1 MRCECCN
8 VLLTDSEATAK
19 FAEPDGRKATRYVSM
34 CNKCKEFLPKEIRIL
49 TRADLEEDE
58 TDEDELDEEFENDD
72 EEE

>member
-34 CNKCKEFLPKEIRIL
+34 CNKCVQYLPKEVRIV
-49 TRADLEEDE
+49 TRADLEED
-58 TDEDELDEEFENDD
+58 TEDDDFDLEDLEHDEENE
-72 EEE
+72 